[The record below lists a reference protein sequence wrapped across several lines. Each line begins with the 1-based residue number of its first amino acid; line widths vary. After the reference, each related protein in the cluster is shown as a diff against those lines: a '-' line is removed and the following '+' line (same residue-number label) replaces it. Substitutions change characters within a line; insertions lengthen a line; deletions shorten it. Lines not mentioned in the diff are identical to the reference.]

1 MGLNNRQEDVHALF
15 LNLFE
20 HFEVQLTLIFE
31 TFSLPYLF
39 DIHLRSTITCQHC
52 KHSSE
57 QKVWESVL
65 SLKFPLGYNEDAQ
78 DGVSHVLHITSLM
91 DTFFKVEN
99 LYEHTCLQCTFVGGT
114 EKKLNIVNAPQ
125 VLVLHLARFT
135 TAAEKIDTFVEF
147 MTELATEHIRDRNG
161 LQMRYRLVG
170 IFSSHRAIDTWTLY
184 CVRTY

>member
-1 MGLNNRQEDVHALF
+1 M
-15 LNLFE
+15 
-20 HFEVQLTLIFE
+20 
-31 TFSLPYLF
+31 
-39 DIHLRSTITCQHC
+39 
-52 KHSSE
+52 
-57 QKVWESVL
+57 
-65 SLKFPLGYNEDAQ
+65 
-78 DGVSHVLHITSLM
+78 LHITSLM

-170 IFSSHRAIDTWTLY
+170 IIRHTAIDTIWTLY
-184 CVRTY
+184 FVRTY